1 MGLHDYHGYETES
14 HIGRYIGKMQFL
26 LPYVGWDYR
35 YRTQNTNE
43 TNLWEQNNT
52 KNKRQVFC
60 AGVRYTLPLFIIAD
74 ARIDHTGKIRLQ
86 LGREDIA
93 LTNRLRLNWYANSDK
108 EYMLGA
114 RYIIIKYF
122 SLSTHYDSDMGFG
135 AGLTITY

>member
-1 MGLHDYHGYETES
+1 MPS
-14 HIGRYIGKMQFL
+14 
-26 LPYVGWDYR
+26 
-35 YRTQNTNE
+35 
-43 TNLWEQNNT
+43 
-52 KNKRQVFC
+52 
-60 AGVRYTLPLFIIAD
+60 LFIIAD

-93 LTNRLRLNWYANSDK
+93 LTNRLRLNWYTNSDK